1 MSGHISE
8 QGQFTLFDRLVVLGI
23 AALIATMPVSGI
35 ALQITSAI
43 TVNGAAIS
51 DYDIDERMKML
62 RVVGVRG
69 DLRKQ
74 AEDALINDRIYM
86 QEADRLS
93 ITVPEEAIRQGIEEY
108 ASRYSLTSGQ
118 LLSRLAS
125 NGVSEQS
132 FRDFIRAGLAWRQV
146 ISARFGGEALEITDD
161 EIDQAIGLRGIERR
175 EEHLLSELVMTFR
188 PGNRAR
194 VLEIAQLISSTVRS
208 SAEFADAARNLS
220 EADSGASGG
229 ALGWMSLDTLSP
241 SVRNVISSVPVGT
254 ATEPIVA
261 GNAVYV
267 FFVRDTRFS
276 GSAERAFKLDH
287 ATLRVYGDN
296 QQTARSKAAA
306 ITRRV
311 NTCNDLLAE
320 ARAFPRGSFFRQ
332 TTDPDDTPRSLREPI
347 DMLDSGETTILPSG
361 NNAMPTAVILMLCER
376 KSVHD
381 PEARKQTLQAL
392 RTEKLTNL
400 AQDLLTNLRASAIID
415 R

>member
-1 MSGHISE
+1 MSRHISE

-161 EIDQAIGLRGIERR
+161 EIDQAIGLRGVERR
-175 EEHLLSELVMTFR
+175 QEHLLSELVMTFR

-220 EADSGASGG
+220 EARQRRQWRSTGMDVTGY
-229 ALGWMSLDTLSP
+229 
-241 SVRNVISSVPVGT
+241 SV
-254 ATEPIVA
+254 
-261 GNAVYV
+261 AV
-267 FFVRDTRFS
+267 R
-276 GSAERAFKLDH
+276 
-287 ATLRVYGDN
+287 
-296 QQTARSKAAA
+296 
-306 ITRRV
+306 
-311 NTCNDLLAE
+311 
-320 ARAFPRGSFFRQ
+320 P
-332 TTDPDDTPRSLREPI
+332 
-347 DMLDSGETTILPSG
+347 
-361 NNAMPTAVILMLCER
+361 
-376 KSVHD
+376 
-381 PEARKQTLQAL
+381 
-392 RTEKLTNL
+392 
-400 AQDLLTNLRASAIID
+400 
-415 R
+415 